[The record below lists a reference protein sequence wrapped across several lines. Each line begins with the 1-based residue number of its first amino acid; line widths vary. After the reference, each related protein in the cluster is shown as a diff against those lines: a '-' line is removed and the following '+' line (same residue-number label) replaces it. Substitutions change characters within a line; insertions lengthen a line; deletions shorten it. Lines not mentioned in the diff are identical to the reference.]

1 MGISSA
7 GEETWLFRLVRERIF
22 SERALSRKN
31 QVGGMAGFANEVG
44 LVEASD
50 FAAGGW
56 HTVDLWKAPMY
67 QQPTGESDSVA
78 VIGQADSL
86 ATTKN
91 RLCFLGDSFLPLG
104 GHRI

>member
-1 MGISSA
+1 MEISSA
-7 GEETWLFRLVRERIF
+7 WEETWLFRLVGERIF
-22 SERALSRKN
+22 SERALSREN

-56 HTVDLWKAPMY
+56 HTVDSWKAPMY
-67 QQPTGESDSVA
+67 QQPTGENDSVA
-78 VIGQADSL
+78 VIAQADSL
-86 ATTKN
+86 VTTKN
-91 RLCFLGDSFLPLG
+91 RPCFLGDSFLPLG